1 MFIEGKE
8 ARVEK
13 QGEVQGMHKR
23 RLKVV
28 KFIELVSQ
36 SYKLSPGRAL
46 SPKTGSGGSTSSSP
60 TFSQYRL
67 TQN

>member
-1 MFIEGKE
+1 MASDEGSDDQMIIVGNE

-36 SYKLSPGRAL
+36 SYRFQTGRV
-46 SPKTGSGGSTSSSP
+46 
-60 TFSQYRL
+60 
-67 TQN
+67 